1 MNGWI
6 WADGDYGW
14 LAFFV
19 LDGLGAAAAA
29 ATGRAFAT
37 SWSSRLLIVP
47 AMMALSAAVHFLHY
61 ALFQENLASLYYYVV
76 SLIIMLIAAF
86 LGYQFKRVKQMA
98 TQYSW
103 EFVSAGLTWRA
114 R

>member
-14 LAFFV
+14 LAFLV
-19 LDGLGAAAAA
+19 LDGLGAAAAV
-29 ATGRAFAT
+29 ATGRAFAK
-37 SWSSRLLIVP
+37 SWSSRLFILPGMI
-47 AMMALSAAVHFLHY
+47 ALAGGVHFLHF
-61 ALFQENLASLYYYVV
+61 ALFQEDLLSLHYYLVTLV
-76 SLIIMLIAAF
+76 ILLVAAL
-86 LGYQFKRVKQMA
+86 LGYQFMRVKQMA

-103 EFVSAGLTWRA
+103 GYEGAGLTWRA

>member
-1 MNGWI
+1 MYGLI
-6 WADGDYGW
+6 WANGDYSW

-19 LDGLGAAAAA
+19 LDGLGAAAAT

-37 SWSSRLLIVP
+37 SWTSRLLIVP
-47 AMMALSAAVHFLHY
+47 AMIALAAAVHFLHY
-61 ALFQENLASLYYYVV
+61 ALFQEDLASLYYYLV
-76 SLIIMLIAAF
+76 SLIILLVAAF

-103 EFVSAGLTWRA
+103 AFEGAGLMWRP

>member
-1 MNGWI
+1 MNGLI
-6 WADGDYGW
+6 WTDADYGW

-37 SWSSRLLIVP
+37 SWSSRWLIVP
-47 AMMALSAAVHFLHY
+47 ATIVLAAAVHFLHY
-61 ALFQENLASLYYYVV
+61 ALFQEDLTSFYYYLVA
-76 SLIIMLIAAF
+76 LIILLVAAF

-103 EFVSAGLTWRA
+103 EFESAGLTWRA

>member
-1 MNGWI
+1 MNDLI
-6 WADGDYGW
+6 WTSADYGW

-29 ATGRAFAT
+29 ATGRALAT
-37 SWSSRLLIVP
+37 SWSSRVLIVP
-47 AMMALSAAVHFLHY
+47 AMIVLAGAVQFLHY
-61 ALFQENLASLYYYVV
+61 ALFQEDLASLHYYLVV
-76 SLIIMLIAAF
+76 LVILLIAAF
-86 LGYQFKRVKQMA
+86 LGYQYKRVKQMA

-103 EFVSAGLTWRA
+103 AFISAGLTWRP